1 LENDEMSSQ
10 SLALCI
16 PAHNAAGYLPHLL
29 ESAVSQQI
37 PFDEI
42 WVYDDCS
49 TDETSKIADK
59 YGAKVVRGDI
69 NRGCSYGKNV
79 LAEKTSCEWIHFHD
93 ADDLLMSNFTTLA
106 HKWMGQPDAPDSVL
120 FAFEY
125 RDGETNKLY
134 SITEFDDKALQQ
146 DPIAYT
152 ILHQI
157 NPFCGLYRRAKF
169 LEVEGYDLDPNVL
182 YNEDVAFHVR
192 AARRGMTFRAEPT
205 ISIIN
210 YRYSNS
216 MSQANLSKC
225 IAAHVCVLEKA
236 SLESHSLYRYLI
248 AEKLWNAA
256 GVAGSYL
263 AWDVADKAANL
274 AVKLGG
280 LNVAA
285 NNSYWFR
292 TVAFI
297 DAPLALRVRELLIRS
312 FRPKLRQGGQYNPTS
327 NH

>member
-1 LENDEMSSQ
+1 MSYP

-16 PAHNAAGYLPHLL
+16 PAYNAAKYLPRLL
-29 ESAVSQQI
+29 ESAISQQI

-42 WVYDDCS
+42 LVYDDCS
-49 TDETSKIADK
+49 IDETGQFAAK

-69 NRGCSYGKNV
+69 NRGCSYGKNA

-93 ADDLLMSNFTTLA
+93 ADDLLVPNFTTLA
-106 HKWMGQPDAPDSVL
+106 HQWMGRLDAHDTVL

-125 RDGETNKLY
+125 RDGETNTLY
-134 SITEFDDKALQQ
+134 SIGAFDDEALQR

-205 ISIIN
+205 VSIIN

-236 SLESHSLYRYLI
+236 ALESHSQYHQLI
-248 AEKLWNAA
+248 AEKLWTAA

-274 AVKLGG
+274 AVRLGG
-280 LNVAA
+280 GKGAA

-292 TVAFI
+292 TFALI
-297 DAPLALRVRELLIRS
+297 NPPLALRVRELLIR
-312 FRPKLRQGGQYNPTS
+312 FLRPQLRQESQYQPNRK
-327 NH
+327 N